1 VVLVSATL
9 LKYLGSGPKW
19 PLVDQSLQQPCANN
33 WWSALLYV
41 QNNVNVTA
49 MVNMKNQVI
58 FLTLKYFQCVGQSWY
73 LNIDFQLYL
82 ISPVLLYALWK
93 YPRICLSL
101 LVLCVLGFVG
111 VSFYV
116 AWVND
121 LSAILTNFY
130 G

>member
-9 LKYLGSGPKW
+9 LRYMGSGPKW

-41 QNNVNVTA
+41 QNYVNVTH
-49 MVNMKNQVI
+49 MVHIKLSI
-58 FLTLKYFQCVGQSWY
+58 FFILKYFQCVIESWY
-73 LNIDFQLYL
+73 LSIDFQLYL
-82 ISPVLLYALWK
+82 ISPLLLCPLWK
-93 YPRICLSL
+93 YPRACLSF

-116 AWVND
+116 AWAND
-121 LSAILTNFY
+121 LNAIPSNFY

>member
-9 LKYLGSGPKW
+9 LKYMGSGPKW
-19 PLVDQSLQQPCANN
+19 PLVDLNFQQPCANN

-41 QNNVNVTA
+41 QNYVNLTD
-49 MVNMKNQVI
+49 MVKI
-58 FLTLKYFQCVGQSWY
+58 KKIEFFFTLKYFQCVIQSWY

-82 ISPVLLYALWK
+82 ISPLILYALWK
-93 YPRICLSL
+93 YPRACLSF
-101 LVLCVLGFVG
+101 LVLCILWFVG

-116 AWVND
+116 AWMYD
-121 LSAILTNFY
+121 LHAILTNFY